1 MNSFQR
7 AWRSVLRKPVR
18 SILLLL
24 VMGTISLF
32 TLCGMACRNA
42 SVQTQDTTRQAI
54 GAGLRLDGNEK
65 NRSRRLF
72 DCSEKI
78 GSGVE
83 GTYGGV
89 TQEKIETKFGTQWM
103 ILTDNSFDSLQIED
117 IETIAGV
124 PGISDHNISTCI
136 TPVHPVGFSRIE
148 DPDVDQHSDL
158 GGVVL
163 IGNQKMELDFS
174 VLSGNVSIQDG
185 RMVTETDR
193 DVCVISEQLA
203 SLNHLEVGDTVG
215 FNDYRDPIHS
225 QIHEATIIGIYQVKQ
240 LMSPL
245 MAGDTF
251 RSENVIFTD
260 LRFPEKA
267 EGSENDPCFEHAYFQ
282 IGDVDE
288 YDSVKAAVEAVN
300 IDWER
305 YDLIDRNGNMSTMS
319 ANFNDLENI
328 STMLIV
334 ITFAAGFLILVFIFL
349 FWTRNR
355 NYEIG
360 ILLSLGCKKLT
371 ILGQLLTEALITLL
385 LAFAIS
391 FTAAPV
397 ASRAAADY
405 LVAAQVE
412 QAELQKSIDA
422 DKVAY
427 SSENS
432 RQTVMGVDVEITRE
446 MFLVCGTG
454 MIALA
459 AISIGAAGISVLKKN
474 PKDIFSELG

>member
-7 AWRSVLRKPVR
+7 AWRSVLRKPVK

-24 VMGTISLF
+24 VMVTISLF
-32 TLCGMACRNA
+32 ILYGMACRNA
-42 SVQTQDTTRQAI
+42 SVQTQDAARQAI

-65 NRSRRLF
+65 NRSKRLF
-72 DCSEKI
+72 DCSKMI
-78 GSGVE
+78 GEGVE

-89 TQEKIETKFGTQWM
+89 TQKKLETNYGTQWM
-103 ILTDNSFDSLQIED
+103 TLTDNSFDSLLIAD
-117 IETIAGV
+117 IETIAKV
-124 PGISDHNISTCI
+124 PGISDYNVSTCI
-136 TPVHPVGFSRIE
+136 TPVHPVGFERIE
-148 DPDVDQHSDL
+148 DPDVDQYSDF

-163 IGNQKMELDFS
+163 IGNRKMVLDFN
-174 VLSGNVSIQDG
+174 VLSGNVTIKDG
-185 RMVTETDR
+185 RMVTESDR

-203 SLNHLEVGDTVG
+203 GLNHLEVGDTIG
-215 FNDYRDPIHS
+215 FNDYHDPVHS
-225 QIHEATIIGIYQVKQ
+225 QVQKATIIGIYQVKQ
-240 LMSPL
+240 FMSPL

-267 EGSENDPCFEHAYFQ
+267 EGSENGPCFEHAYFQ

-288 YDSVKAAVEAVN
+288 YDSVKAAVEKAN
-300 IDWER
+300 LDWER

-319 ANFNDLENI
+319 ANFGDLENL
-328 STMLIV
+328 STLLIV

-349 FWTRNR
+349 FWTKNR

-360 ILLSLGCKKLT
+360 ILLSLGCKKHT
-371 ILGQLLTEALITLL
+371 ILGQLLTEAMITLL

-391 FTAAPV
+391 FTAAPA
-397 ASRAAADY
+397 ASEAAADY

-412 QAELQKSIDA
+412 QAELQKNINA

-427 SSENS
+427 ASENS
-432 RQTVMGVDVEITRE
+432 EQRVVGVDVEITDE
-446 MFLVCGTG
+446 MLLICGAG
-454 MIALA
+454 MIVLA
-459 AISIGAAGISVLKKN
+459 AVSIGAAGIGVLKKN
-474 PKDIFSELG
+474 PKDIFSELS